1 MIKSVVWSTMLDYPQ
16 HISTTLFIGQCSWDC
31 DFCHNKP
38 LIKQKNINFKKDVL
52 PKLIKR
58 KNFIDHIVISGG
70 ECTEWSGISDL
81 IKELCMN
88 GFTVGIHTNGN
99 KPMVLN
105 EILPYLSYVGMDI
118 KTSEEKYNLITNKE
132 VKYLRIL
139 ESIELILDANIQY
152 EFRTTVYPKFVNAED
167 CIEIAK
173 VLKSFNVTEYIL
185 QQFES
190 KNLSDCDVKP
200 YSVKEL
206 KDIKNKCN
214 KIIKTTIKGEF

>member
-1 MIKSVVWSTMLDYPQ
+1 MIKSVVWSSMLDYPQ

-70 ECTEWSGISDL
+70 ECTEWVGIADL
-81 IKELCMN
+81 IKELCMD

-99 KPMVLN
+99 NPKVL
-105 EILPYLSYVGMDI
+105 EVLIPYINYVGMDI
-118 KTSEEKYNLITNKE
+118 KTSEERYDLITNKK
-132 VKYLRIL
+132 VNYQNIL
-139 ESIELILDANIQY
+139 DSIEIIINSNIQY
-152 EFRTTVYPKFVNAED
+152 EFRTTVYPKFVDVKD
-167 CIEIAK
+167 CLEIAK
-173 VLKSFNVTEYIL
+173 VLKSFNVNEYIL

-190 KNLSDCDVKP
+190 KNLDNCDVKP
-200 YSVKEL
+200 YSMKVL
-206 KDIKNKCN
+206 RNIKNECN